1 MANERAHLGSRG
13 LGAEVCGAMIGNGE
27 DARDGVVDG
36 ADAVEKIELL
46 AEIDQG
52 CHLDAAGPPDRRQ
65 VHCAEQNG
73 VGLLD
78 AFEGGGRARVAVAE
92 KFAGADGVF
101 DEVEAD
107 VRELGFDGA
116 EDFDALGHNFG
127 SDTVATE
134 DRDFERRDHTTKT

>member
-13 LGAEVCGAMIGNGE
+13 LAAEVGGAMIRNGE

-36 ADAVEKIELL
+36 ADAV
-46 AEIDQG
+46 
-52 CHLDAAGPPDRRQ
+52 
-65 VHCAEQNG
+65 
-73 VGLLD
+73 GLPD
-78 AFEGGGRARVAVAE
+78 AFEGGGRERVAAAE
-92 KFAGADGVF
+92 KFAAAAGVF
-101 DEVEAD
+101 DAVEAD